1 MPAAGSDVGSR
12 VEALLAQLRRQGGDS
27 AADTGEELV
36 RELVAFYGEGLSQIV
51 SILAQEDP
59 AVLETLI
66 ADRLVESQLILH
78 GLHPLSADERI
89 ERALDEI
96 RPYLGSHA
104 GGVEY
109 LGIDEHGMA
118 HLRLDGSCSG
128 CPSSTVTVK
137 LTITDAVL
145 GAAPELVGIEVQGQ
159 TAAPDKLLQIGR
171 RPGTDTPVT
180 ASTAAPPPVWLHPSA
195 RDLPADGFAAL
206 ADLQGRNVL
215 MARLGETY
223 FAYAELCPSCAHSLA
238 GEPQDEVALE
248 GDVLSCRSC
257 GVRYDARLAGRAI
270 DRPRLHLDPLPLL
283 DDVSGIRIA
292 LIPSPA

>member
-1 MPAAGSDVGSR
+1 MPAVGDDVGSR
-12 VEALLAQLRRQGGDS
+12 VEALLAQLQRQGGQV
-27 AADTGEELV
+27 AADTGEDLV
-36 RELVAFYGEGLSQIV
+36 RELVAFYGEGLARIV
-51 SILAQEDP
+51 GILAEDSP
-59 AVLETLI
+59 ETLGALT

-89 ERALDEI
+89 ERALDEV

-104 GGVEY
+104 GGVDY
-109 LGIDEHGMA
+109 LGIDDTGVA

-145 GAAPELVGIEVQGQ
+145 GAAPELVGIEVEGQ
-159 TAAPDKLLQIGR
+159 TASPEKLLQIGR

-180 ASTAAPPPVWLHPSA
+180 TSVPAPPPVWLHPSA
-195 RDLPADGFAAL
+195 RDLPAEGFAAL
-206 ADLQGRNVL
+206 ADLEGRTVL
-215 MARLGETY
+215 MARLGGIY
-223 FAYAELCPSCAHSLA
+223 YAYEQRCPSCELSLT
-238 GEPQDEVALE
+238 GEPTALD
-248 GDVLSCRSC
+248 GDVLTCASC

-292 LIPSPA
+292 LIPAAV

>member
-1 MPAAGSDVGSR
+1 MPPVGNDVGSR
-12 VEALLAQLRRQGGDS
+12 VEALLAQLQRQGGDT
-27 AADTGEELV
+27 AAATGEELV
-36 RELVAFYGEGLSQIV
+36 RELVSFYGEGLSHIV
-51 SILAQEDP
+51 GIIAEDNPEVLA
-59 AVLETLI
+59 ALI
-66 ADRLVESQLILH
+66 SDRLVESQLILH
-78 GLHPLSADERI
+78 GLHPLSADQRI

-104 GGVEY
+104 GGVDY

-145 GAAPELVGIEVQGQ
+145 GAAPELVGIEVEGQ
-159 TAAPDKLLQIGR
+159 TALPDKLLQIGR
-171 RPGTDTPVT
+171 RPGSDTPVT
-180 ASTAAPPPVWLHPSA
+180 ASVAAPPPIWLHPSA

-206 ADLQGRNVL
+206 ADLEGRTIL

-223 FAYAELCPSCAHSLA
+223 FAYADRCPSCDHSLA
-238 GEPQDEVALE
+238 GEPGGVALE
-248 GDVLSCRSC
+248 GDVLACRSC

-270 DRPRLHLDPLPLL
+270 DRPRLHLEPLPLL

-292 LIPSPA
+292 LIPAAV